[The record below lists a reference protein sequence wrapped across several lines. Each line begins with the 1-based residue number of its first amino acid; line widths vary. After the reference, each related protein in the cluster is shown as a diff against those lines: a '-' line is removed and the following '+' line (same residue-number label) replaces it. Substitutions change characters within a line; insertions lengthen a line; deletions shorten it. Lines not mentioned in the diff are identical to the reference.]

1 MIRDKFFEE
10 GSSGGYASIKAP
22 KNFDLMWKK
31 ILAFEEKSGLSL
43 DSPLTKDQYVLMF
56 NSMRIRHVTTFF
68 NYKSLLMT
76 YIRFL
81 IANDALP
88 SEQEDVLASV
98 TVDELKINEANGVQY
113 YKNLNTLFEAIKD
126 SISVSECYDPT
137 LYDLSAVIL
146 FLAWYGLDE
155 EEIIDYRKE
164 FVLDDG
170 LIIRG
175 SKIEVPFN
183 VLQFFTRLR
192 DADGYYQQARGVI
205 FHTYTYSENLIRT
218 ERNATI
224 TITMLQGLVNRLN
237 ALMDGAY
244 SLKYRVVHQSGI
256 FYRAYLLECESA
268 DFNLDDP
275 AFASKVFCED
285 LTSKAKRTARARD
298 YKLYKQ
304 LFY

>member
-1 MIRDKFFEE
+1 
-10 GSSGGYASIKAP
+10 
-22 KNFDLMWKK
+22 
-31 ILAFEEKSGLSL
+31 
-43 DSPLTKDQYVLMF
+43 
-56 NSMRIRHVTTFF
+56 MRQT
-68 NYKSLLMT
+68 
-76 YIRFL
+76 
-81 IANDALP
+81 
-88 SEQEDVLASV
+88 E
-98 TVDELKINEANGVQY
+98 Y